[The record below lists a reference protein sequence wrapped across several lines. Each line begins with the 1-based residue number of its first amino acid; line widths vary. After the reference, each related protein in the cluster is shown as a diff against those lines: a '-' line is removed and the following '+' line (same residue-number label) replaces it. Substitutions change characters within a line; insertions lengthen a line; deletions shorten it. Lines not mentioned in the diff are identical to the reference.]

1 VKDID
6 PAWLGEEVR
15 GVPGTWIGIQ
25 RLPRPGEFERFSA
38 ALGVQVHDFSAVN
51 DDLEDMLAVLSLV
64 DEYIGVSN
72 ANAHLR
78 ASAGVDATMQVLVPH
93 PPEWRWGLA
102 GVRSPWFAAMRVTRQ
117 QPGGRWEALHRG

>member
-1 VKDID
+1 
-6 PAWLGEEVR
+6 
-15 GVPGTWIGIQ
+15 
-25 RLPRPGEFERFSA
+25 
-38 ALGVQVHDFSAVN
+38 
-51 DDLEDMLAVLSLV
+51 MLAVLSLV